1 MTPSSQELESPGN
14 PGRFRLEI
22 DGNQDASF
30 DRGYGILIDGP
41 VAEVTLRNLI
51 VHDVGTLSGFANGI
65 GIREASPAF
74 VYNNIVYDILSSDP
88 SGAGGTA
95 YGIVDENTG
104 SSTAFIYNNTV
115 FNVHND
121 RSTSTAN
128 VYGIVVPDSPN
139 HTVQNNIVID
149 STKAVSGNAQ
159 DYCAYTGALGGG
171 EACSSP
177 IVNATFQYN
186 MSSDLSAIDN
196 PSGTYLDHFRKF
208 GEFKDTADSSEDLH
222 LVVNASAI
230 DVGTTCPE
238 ALPQTSIAI
247 PASAS
252 GIWVPMRP

>member
-1 MTPSSQELESPGN
+1 MVSRTESESVRRVRPSSTTTSCTTSCPPIPQAPGE
-14 PGRFRLEI
+14 P
-22 DGNQDASF
+22 
-30 DRGYGILIDGP
+30 P
-41 VAEVTLRNLI
+41 
-51 VHDVGTLSGFANGI
+51 
-65 GIREASPAF
+65 
-74 VYNNIVYDILSSDP
+74 
-88 SGAGGTA
+88 
-95 YGIVDENTG
+95 TG
-104 SSTAFIYNNTV
+104 SSTKTPVARLPSSTTTPSSMFTTTL
-115 FNVHND
+115 

-208 GEFKDTADSSEDLH
+208 RRVQGYGRFFRRLAFGRQCQRDRRRH
-222 LVVNASAI
+222 
-230 DVGTTCPE
+230 
-238 ALPQTSIAI
+238 
-247 PASAS
+247 
-252 GIWVPMRP
+252 RPVRKLYHRHR